1 MRSNTLMTIDY
12 PPKGRALKDAIA
24 AAGAALFV
32 TPEHKRSIPGPR
44 SFTEHVLADLPR
56 QLV

>member
-1 MRSNTLMTIDY
+1 MRSTTLMTIDY
-12 PPKGRALKDAIA
+12 PRKSRALKDATA

-32 TPEHKRSIPGPR
+32 TPEHNRSIHGPR
-44 SFTEHVLADLPR
+44 SFTEHVLAGLPR